1 MEYNKYFSLII
12 ILSSISG
19 ILLGIF
25 TNNINDSSEIS
36 KDIKFKEDE
45 SNKNK
50 QTQKEED
57 KNDEKER
64 DNNIDTTIE
73 NEKGKE
79 IKEEKTDEKNT
90 DKEKNENKEEKKEE
104 DESNKQKIENE
115 IEDTIDTEKII
126 DNPNKFTDNKTIIA
140 VSYATDNKYI
150 YPTIVAMTS
159 LVYYA
164 GPNTFYNIYILHT
177 ADFKEQSKN
186 FLNTVEEKYPDKCAI
201 YYFNMENK
209 YKGLSLNFRIATPTY
224 YRLSLHELLPDV
236 DRIIWLDGDTLVFDD
251 LTELIKVDMKG
262 NFIMGFL
269 DSVPDAI
276 KSFGFKTPT
285 VVCCGVLLMDLD
297 GIRKYGYSKK
307 ISDFIAKNRH
317 NLKQQD
323 QTIINV
329 VFQDRI
335 APIPPRYG
343 IWAWSEKE
351 VAKKHNDKQWPHLR
365 YNETDLFEAIDHPA
379 IVHFIWPKPFWR
391 KPTRFEKEWWDFA
404 RLTGY
409 YDDIYNKSPIP
420 NIRWLL

>member
-12 ILSSISG
+12 IISSISG
-19 ILLGIF
+19 ILLGVF
-25 TNNINDSSEIS
+25 TNNISDSNEIS
-36 KDIKFKEDE
+36 NDTKYSMSE
-45 SNKNK
+45 SDKNIETK
-50 QTQKEED
+50 VED
-57 KNDEKER
+57 KNEKEKE
-64 DNNIDTTIE
+64 NNIDTTKE

-79 IKEEKTDEKNT
+79 IKEEEEETDGKNKEEEK
-90 DKEKNENKEEKKEE
+90 KEKNEN
-104 DESNKQKIENE
+104 NKQKNENE
-115 IEDTIDTEKII
+115 KDNSIGTEKII
-126 DNPNKFTDNKTIIA
+126 EEHDKFTGNKTIIA

-177 ADFKEQSKN
+177 GDFKEQSKK
-186 FLNTVEEKYPDKCAI
+186 FLNTVQEKYPDKCSI
-201 YYFNMENK
+201 FYFNMENK
-209 YKGLSLNFRIATPTY
+209 YKGLSLNFRINTPAY
-224 YRLSLHELLPDV
+224 YRLSLPELLPDV
-236 DRIIWLDGDTLVFDD
+236 DRIIWLDGDTIVFDD
-251 LTELIKVDMKG
+251 LTELIKIDMKG
-262 NFIMGFL
+262 NIIMGFL

-276 KSFGFKTPT
+276 KNFGFKTPT
-285 VVCCGVLLMDLD
+285 VVCSGVLLMDLN

-307 ISDFIAKNRH
+307 IEEFISKNRN

-335 APIPPRYG
+335 APIPPKYG
-343 IWAWSEKE
+343 IWAWSEKA
-351 VAKKHNDKQWPHLR
+351 VAKKHNDKQWPHLK
-365 YNETDLFEAIDHPA
+365 YNETELFEAIDHPA

-391 KPTRFEKEWWDFA
+391 KPTRFDKEWWDFA

-420 NIRWLL
+420 NIKWLL

>member
-12 ILSSISG
+12 IISSISG
-19 ILLGIF
+19 ILLGVF
-25 TNNINDSSEIS
+25 TNNISDSNEIS
-36 KDIKFKEDE
+36 NDTKYSMSESDKNIETKD
-45 SNKNK
+45 
-50 QTQKEED
+50 ED
-57 KNDEKER
+57 KNEKEKE
-64 DNNIDTTIE
+64 NNIDTTKE
-73 NEKGKE
+73 NENGKE
-79 IKEEKTDEKNT
+79 IKEEEKDGKN
-90 DKEKNENKEEKKEE
+90 KEKEKKDE
-104 DESNKQKIENE
+104 DENNKQKNEKEKENE
-115 IEDTIDTEKII
+115 IDTEKII
-126 DNPNKFTDNKTIIA
+126 EEHNKFTGNKTIIA

-236 DRIIWLDGDTLVFDD
+236 DRIIWLDGDTIVFDD
-251 LTELIKVDMKG
+251 LTELIKIDMKG
-262 NFIMGFL
+262 NIIMGFL

-276 KSFGFKTPT
+276 KNFGFKTPT

-307 ISDFIAKNRH
+307 IEEFISKNRN

-343 IWAWSEKE
+343 IWAWSEKA
-351 VAKKHNDKQWPHLR
+351 VAKKHNDKQWPHLK
-365 YNETDLFEAIDHPA
+365 YNETELFEAIDHPA

-391 KPTRFEKEWWDFA
+391 KPTRFDKEWWDFA

-420 NIRWLL
+420 NIKWLL

>member
-12 ILSSISG
+12 IISSISG
-19 ILLGIF
+19 ILLGVF
-25 TNNINDSSEIS
+25 TNNISDSNEIS
-36 KDIKFKEDE
+36 NDTKYSMSE
-45 SNKNK
+45 SDKNIETK
-50 QTQKEED
+50 VED
-57 KNDEKER
+57 KNEKEKE
-64 DNNIDTTIE
+64 NNIDTTKE

-79 IKEEKTDEKNT
+79 IKEEEEETDGKNKEEEK
-90 DKEKNENKEEKKEE
+90 KEKNEN
-104 DESNKQKIENE
+104 NKQKNENE
-115 IEDTIDTEKII
+115 KDNSIGTEKII
-126 DNPNKFTDNKTIIA
+126 EEHDKFTGNKTIIA

-177 ADFKEQSKN
+177 GDFKEQSKK
-186 FLNTVEEKYPDKCAI
+186 FLNTVQEKYPDKCSI
-201 YYFNMENK
+201 FYFNMENK
-209 YKGLSLNFRIATPTY
+209 YKGLSLNFRINTPAY
-224 YRLSLHELLPDV
+224 YRLSLPELLPDV
-236 DRIIWLDGDTLVFDD
+236 DRIIWLDGDTIVFDD
-251 LTELIKVDMKG
+251 LTELIKIDMKG
-262 NFIMGFL
+262 NIIMGFL

-276 KSFGFKTPT
+276 KNFGFKTPT
-285 VVCCGVLLMDLD
+285 VVCSGVLLMDLD

-307 ISDFIAKNRH
+307 IEEFISKNRN

-335 APIPPRYG
+335 APIPPKYG
-343 IWAWSEKE
+343 IWAWSEKA
-351 VAKKHNDKQWPHLR
+351 VAKKHNDKQWPHLK
-365 YNETDLFEAIDHPA
+365 YNETELFEAIDHPA

-391 KPTRFEKEWWDFA
+391 KPTRFDKEWWDFA

-420 NIRWLL
+420 NIKWLL